1 MSLRI
6 SSMGPNEFVRNVRG
20 IWRGDYQNPSS
31 MFDFLIEDVK
41 IEMDPATPFQ
51 VGGDLMGE
59 RREARVKLS
68 DRPIRLVDF
77 YAPPS
82 GGES

>member
-1 MSLRI
+1 
-6 SSMGPNEFVRNVRG
+6 MGPREFAGNLRG
-20 IWRGDYQNPSS
+20 IWRGEYQNPSS
-31 MFDFLIEDVK
+31 MFDYLVSDVR

-51 VGGDLMGE
+51 IGGDLMDE

-68 DRPIRLVDF
+68 ERPIRLVDF